1 MVNCAVIVAG
11 GSGSRM
17 GSALPKQF
25 LKLGG
30 KTILEHCLDRFI
42 QSGLFCNIAL
52 VLPSAY
58 HDYWRNLCRI
68 SGLSLD
74 SHILCAGGETRGE
87 SVRNGI
93 REISHLHPEREVIVA
108 IHDAVRPFVSRK
120 FLESCLEEARQY
132 GNSIPC
138 LCPPESFRFMAE
150 PDSKEVSSPPHMTET
165 SPFHGKSY
173 ALDRTRVRSVQTPQC
188 FRLEE
193 ISKAF
198 LNSKNGSPTAFTDE
212 ASLMEHSGYE
222 IHLCPGL
229 ECNIKLTRPFD
240 LELAEFFLSKGY

>member
-58 HDYWRNLCRI
+58 HDYWKDICHNSGIDLDTHLLCP
-68 SGLSLD
+68 
-74 SHILCAGGETRGE
+74 GGKTRGE
-87 SVRNGI
+87 SVRNGLL
-93 REISHLHPEREVIVA
+93 EISRLYPENEVIVA
-108 IHDAVRPFVSRK
+108 IHDAVRPFVNRS
-120 FLESCLEEARQY
+120 FLARCLDTAQQK

-138 LCPPESFRFMAE
+138 LCPPESFRYMEENGPEESNLA
-150 PDSKEVSSPPHMTET
+150 SGTET
-165 SPFHGKSY
+165 SPYAGNSR
-173 ALDRTRVRSVQTPQC
+173 ALDRNRIRSVQTPQC
-188 FRLEE
+188 FHLQE
-193 ISKAF
+193 INNAF
-198 LNSKNGSPTAFTDE
+198 TDIGSQTFTDE
-212 ASLMEHSGYE
+212 ASLMEKSGYR

-229 ECNIKLTRPFD
+229 DYNIKLTRPFD